1 MARQKAQKITAGLQP
16 IQSTSRQAQTW
27 TEAIEQPRLR
37 PQLRNERARTINV
50 FGGAF
55 LWLCLCMMFSP
66 LTNVATADALIRN
79 VNIVDVETGTVIES
93 EDIVIK
99 DGTIV
104 SIAKTTGSGFSA
116 AFEIDG
122 KGGFVIPGLWD
133 SHVHVFSSADE
144 HKTAF
149 KLYLLN
155 GVTGI
160 RDMGGL
166 LPLDDQKRI
175 AAGVE
180 AGSILGPRL
189 VLSGAWIDAAPGSW
203 PGMFL
208 ADTPEEGR
216 ARVKEIAA
224 QGWAAAKS
232 YSMLSEE
239 TYLAI
244 ADEAKKLNLPLVG
257 HIPESVTLETVIT
270 AGQSAIEHFGRV
282 TTACATEEAAMISR
296 VRTAL
301 KADDPRAAMIAEMA
315 THNKIVLE
323 TWERQLCDRI
333 LAKMVRANVYV
344 TPTLIV
350 SDFYVGKRPE
360 PDDIKMRT
368 LPSAVR
374 TAWSQPDFRLD
385 TITDEL
391 RALADQSIALDWK
404 TFKMAH
410 DAGVPIL
417 AATDA
422 SFANPFIFHGI
433 SLLDEL
439 DRYVEAGLTPREA
452 LFTATVAPA
461 QFFKLKNQDG
471 KIAVGSRADFVI
483 VKDNPIENLAT
494 LRAPHAVIV
503 NGRILDRAALD
514 ALQRELE
521 AAAAQ

>member
-1 MARQKAQKITAGLQP
+1 MITFKTVL
-16 IQSTSRQAQTW
+16 
-27 TEAIEQPRLR
+27 
-37 PQLRNERARTINV
+37 
-50 FGGAF
+50 
-55 LWLCLCMMFSP
+55 LCLFVMFSIP
-66 LTNVATADALIRN
+66 TNIAAADDLIRN
-79 VNIVDVETGTVIES
+79 VHIVDVESGT
-93 EDIVIK
+93 
-99 DGTIV
+99 
-104 SIAKTTGSGFSA
+104 ASA
-116 AFEIDG
+116 AMDIHISDGAITSISPASSSERSDVRQLDG

-133 SHVHVFSSADE
+133 SHVHVFSSLEE

-155 GVTGI
+155 GITGI
-160 RDMGGL
+160 RDMGAL
-166 LPLDDQKRI
+166 LPLKEQKRI
-175 AAGVE
+175 AADVE
-180 AGSILGPRL
+180 AGRIQGPQM
-189 VLSGAWIDAAPGSW
+189 VLSGAWIDASPGSW

-208 ADTPEEGR
+208 ANTPAEGR
-216 ARVKEIAA
+216 ARVKEIAE

-232 YSMLSEE
+232 YSMLGEE

-244 ADEAKKLNLPLVG
+244 AEEAKTLNIPLVG
-257 HIPESVTLETVIT
+257 HVPESVMLKTVIK
-270 AGQSAIEHFGRV
+270 AGQNGIEHFGRV
-282 TTACATEEAAMISR
+282 TTACSSKEAEMISK
-296 VRTAL
+296 VRAAL

-323 TWERQLCDRI
+323 TWDRQLCDRI
-333 LAKMVRANVYV
+333 LAEMARANMYV

-350 SDFYVGKRPE
+350 SDFYVGKRPHA
-360 PDDIKMRT
+360 DDIKMRT

-374 TAWSQPDFRLD
+374 AAWNQPDFRLD
-385 TITDEL
+385 AMTDEL

-422 SFANPFIFHGI
+422 SFANPFIFHGF

-439 DRYVEAGLTPREA
+439 DRYVEAGLTPSQA

-471 KIAVGSRADFVI
+471 KIAVGRRADLVI
-483 VKDNPIENLAT
+483 VKDNPIESLAT
-494 LRAPHAVIV
+494 LRAPHAVVV